1 MNRDAV
7 KIVVTMFV
15 TCLVAAAGLAATYAV
30 TAPKIAA
37 QEQAAE
43 RAALASVLP
52 GATSFEQAEASV
64 IEAAREAAGAS
75 SVLALYRA
83 SGDAGELG
91 WGLKIASRGYGGPI
105 TMVLGLDRDGKVLG
119 LTILTMNETPG
130 LGTRVQTEPGFLEQF
145 ASLPAGFSEKDVRGL
160 DMISGATKSSRG
172 VRASVEAAARI
183 FEQALAGAGEKE
195 R

>member
-1 MNRDAV
+1 MNREAV
-7 KIVVTMFV
+7 KMILAVLV
-15 TCLVAAAGLAATYAV
+15 TCLVAAAGLAATYGV

-43 RAALASVLP
+43 KAALSSVLP
-52 GATSFEQAEASV
+52 GAASFEQVDTAML
-64 IEAAREAAGAS
+64 EAAQEAAGES

-83 SGDAGELG
+83 SGDAGEIG
-91 WGLKIASRGYGGPI
+91 WGLKVASRGYGGPI

-145 ASLPAGFSEKDVRGL
+145 SALPAGFSEKDVRGL

-183 FEQALAGAGEKE
+183 FEQVLAGAKE
-195 R
+195 GT

>member
-1 MNRDAV
+1 MNRESMKMIVAV
-7 KIVVTMFV
+7 LV
-15 TCLVAAAGLAATYAV
+15 TCLVAAGGLAATYGV
-30 TAPKIAA
+30 TAPMIAA

-43 RAALASVLP
+43 EAALSSVLP
-52 GATSFEQAEASV
+52 GATSFKPADPTLLER
-64 IEAAREAAGAS
+64 AREVGKES
-75 SVLALYRA
+75 SVLGLYRA
-83 SGDAGELG
+83 SGAAGEIG
-91 WGLKIASRGYGGPI
+91 WGLKVASRGYGGPI

-145 ASLPAGFSEKDVRGL
+145 AALPAGFSEKDVRGL

-183 FEQALAGAGEKE
+183 FEQVLADAREGQ
-195 R
+195 